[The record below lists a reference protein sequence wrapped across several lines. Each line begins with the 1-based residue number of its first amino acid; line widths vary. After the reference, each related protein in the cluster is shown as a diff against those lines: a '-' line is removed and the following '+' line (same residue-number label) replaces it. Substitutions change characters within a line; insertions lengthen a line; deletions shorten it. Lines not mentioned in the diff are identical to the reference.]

1 MDSLLALSHQSHPA
15 LPARIARGCATD
27 PSVKPRVVPAH
38 CTCRQ
43 PTLLGTSLPESQRSL
58 LFAGA
63 PIDTQQEV
71 FLIQHRKGRG
81 KKKKKRYRFCFKSL
95 NEQFVLTLIKLSEV
109 NPACLPNRQAAKQ
122 AAWQNSGENN
132 SQQI

>member
-81 KKKKKRYRFCFKSL
+81 KKKKKKRYRFCFKSL

-109 NPACLPNRQAAKQ
+109 NPACLPNRQADKAGSMAKL
-122 AAWQNSGENN
+122 G
-132 SQQI
+132 